1 MTDFDRVWVES
12 IAGHPVTDE
21 EAREFLIEFNEWID
35 LHENS

>member
-1 MTDFDRVWVES
+1 MTDFDREWVES

-21 EAREFLIEFNEWID
+21 EAREFLFEFNEWID